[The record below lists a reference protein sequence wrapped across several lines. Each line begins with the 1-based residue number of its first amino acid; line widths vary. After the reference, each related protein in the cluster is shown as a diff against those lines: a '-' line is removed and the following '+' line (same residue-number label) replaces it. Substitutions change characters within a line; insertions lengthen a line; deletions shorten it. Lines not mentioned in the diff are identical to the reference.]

1 VRSLLAAPEEIAYL
15 QGLTTREQF
24 LAAAPRVARSD
35 YGAYLAAIARE

>member
-24 LAAAPRVARSD
+24 WRRRSVARSD
-35 YGAYLAAIARE
+35 YGAHLAAIARE